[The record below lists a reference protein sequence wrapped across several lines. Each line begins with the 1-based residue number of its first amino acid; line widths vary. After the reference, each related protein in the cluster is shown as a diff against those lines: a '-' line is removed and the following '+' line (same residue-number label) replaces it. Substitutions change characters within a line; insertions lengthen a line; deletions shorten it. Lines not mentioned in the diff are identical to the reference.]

1 MNLNIDYQT
10 LEKIT
15 QGKLFGK
22 GILNCLTTDSRK
34 VQKDMAFWVLKGQKY
49 DGHDFVPA
57 ALKQGANL
65 IISHT
70 FVKEAPACLVV
81 KDTLKAL
88 QALAKYHRQQNKL
101 EIACMT
107 GSNGKSTTKQMLFA
121 LLSYK
126 GQTRANLG
134 NLNNQ
139 IGVPLSLLEI
149 LPQDKYGVFEL
160 GASHKGDIDEIASL
174 ALPKVAILTNIAP
187 AHLEFFKT
195 LQGVF
200 ETKTEI
206 LKYISSDGTLV
217 YNLDDEYLKT
227 LKQSYKKKS
236 LSYGFSKEADLQIL
250 EQDIFAFKY
259 QGRIYKSSLALQRHN
274 KLNAAAASLGALALG
289 LKPEEIIE
297 ALKDYQPMALRL
309 EEKTKHG
316 VKFILDCYNAN
327 PASMQNA
334 LNILAERQEKNKAVV
349 LGDMRE
355 LGEESVK
362 YHRDLARQ
370 ILALKIKKVFLVGP
384 FMKEAFNILAQ
395 EPSVMVKYALET
407 KDIIEP
413 LRQELKDISIVL
425 VKASNSLNF
434 ESIFKE
440 I

>member
-1 MNLNIDYQT
+1 MNLNIDY
-10 LEKIT
+10 KILAQIT
-15 QGKLFGK
+15 HGEIFGQ
-22 GILNCLTTDSRK
+22 GILKSLTTDSRK
-34 VQKDMAFWVLKGQKY
+34 VQKDMAFWVLKGEKH
-49 DGHDFVPA
+49 DGHTFVKQ
-57 ALKQGANL
+57 ALEQGANL
-65 IISHT
+65 IVSHT

-88 QALAKYHRQQNKL
+88 QALAKYHREQNKL
-101 EIACMT
+101 EIASIT
-107 GSNGKSTTKQMLFA
+107 GSNGKSTTKQMLLA
-121 LLSYK
+121 LLSYN

-149 LPQDKYGVFEL
+149 MPEDKYGVFEL

-174 ALPKVAILTNIAP
+174 ALPKVAVLTNIAP

-206 LKYISSDGTLV
+206 LKYIQPDGTLV

-227 LKQSYKKKS
+227 LKQTYNKKA
-236 LSYGFSKEADLQIL
+236 LSYGFAQDADLQIL
-250 EQDIFAFKY
+250 EEDIFTFKY
-259 QGRIYKSSLALQRHN
+259 LGKVYKSDLVLQKHN
-274 KLNAAAASLGALALG
+274 KLNAAAASLAAISFG
-289 LKPEEIIE
+289 LKPSEILQ
-297 ALKDYQPMALRL
+297 ALKTYKPMSLRL
-309 EEKTKHG
+309 EEKEKYG
-316 VKFILDCYNAN
+316 IKFILDCYNAN

-334 LNILAERQEKNKAVV
+334 LNILAARKETAKAVV

-355 LGEESVK
+355 LGSESIK
-362 YHRDLARQ
+362 YHQALAEQ
-370 ILALKIKKVFLVGP
+370 ILALKINKVFLVGP
-384 FMKEAFNILAQ
+384 LMAEAYKILEK

-413 LRQELKDISIVL
+413 LKKELKNISVVL
-425 VKASNSLNF
+425 IKASNALNF
-434 ESIFKE
+434 NSIFEE

>member
-1 MNLNIDYQT
+1 MNLNIDYQ
-10 LEKIT
+10 LLAQIT
-15 QGKLFGK
+15 KGKLFGK
-22 GILNCLTTDSRK
+22 GVLKTFTTDSRK
-34 VQKDMAFWVLKGQKY
+34 VEKDMAFWVLKGQKY
-49 DGHDFVPA
+49 DGHNFVKQ
-57 ALKQGANL
+57 ALEQGANF

-81 KDTLKAL
+81 EDTLKAL

-101 EIACMT
+101 KVACIT
-107 GSNGKSTTKQMLFA
+107 GSNGKSTTKQMLLA

-149 LPQDKYGVFEL
+149 LPEDKYGVFEL
-160 GASHKGDIDEIASL
+160 GASHKGDIDEIAAL
-174 ALPKVAILTNIAP
+174 ALPNVAVLTNIAP

-206 LKYISSDGTLV
+206 LKYIQKGGALV
-217 YNLDDEYLKT
+217 YNLEDAYLKK
-227 LKQSYKKKS
+227 LKYSYSGKS
-236 LSYGFSKEADLQIL
+236 LSYGFGKSADLQIL
-250 EQDIFAFKY
+250 KNDNFCFKY
-259 QGRIYKSSLALQRHN
+259 QTKIYESNLILQKHN
-274 KLNAAAASLGALALG
+274 KLNAAAASLAAISLGVEPQEVLLAL
-289 LKPEEIIE
+289 KNY
-297 ALKDYQPMALRL
+297 KPMALRL

-327 PASMQNA
+327 PFSMKNA
-334 LNILAERQEKNKAVV
+334 LNILAAQEGHKAVV

-355 LGEESVK
+355 LGAKSAK
-362 YHRDLARQ
+362 YHQELAKQ

-384 FMKEAFNILAQ
+384 LMLEAYKILAK

-407 KDIIEP
+407 KNIIEP
-413 LRQELKDISIVL
+413 LRAELTSVSVVL
-425 VKASNSLNF
+425 VKASNALNF

>member
-1 MNLNIDYQT
+1 MNLNIDYQ
-10 LEKIT
+10 LLAKIT
-15 QGKLFGK
+15 GGKLTGK
-22 GILNCLTTDSRK
+22 GILKNLTTDSRK
-34 VQKDMAFWVLKGQKY
+34 VQKDMAFWVLKGQNF
-49 DGHDFVPA
+49 DGHTFVKQ
-57 ALKQGANL
+57 ALDKGANL
-65 IISHT
+65 IVSHT

-88 QALAKYHRQQNKL
+88 QALAKYHRQQSKI
-101 EIACMT
+101 EVASIT
-107 GSNGKSTTKQMLFA
+107 GSNGKSTTKQMLLA

-149 LPQDKYGVFEL
+149 MPEDKYGVFEL

-174 ALPKVAILTNIAP
+174 SLPKVAVLTNIAP

-206 LKYISSDGTLV
+206 LKYIQKGGTLV
-217 YNLDDEYLKT
+217 YNLDDEYLKQ
-227 LKQSYKKKS
+227 LKQTYDKKS
-236 LSYGFSKEADLQIL
+236 LSYGFNKEADLQIL
-250 EQDIFAFKY
+250 EQDFFAFKY
-259 QGRIYKSSLALQRHN
+259 KSKIYQSNLTLQRHN
-274 KLNAAAASLGALALG
+274 KLNAAAASAAALALG
-289 LKPEEIIE
+289 LKPQEILL
-297 ALKDYQPMALRL
+297 ALASYKPMALRL

-327 PASMQNA
+327 PFSMKNA
-334 LNILAERQEKNKAVV
+334 LDILAAQEGQKAVV

-355 LGEESVK
+355 LGEDAAK
-362 YHRDLARQ
+362 YHQQLARQ
-370 ILALKIKKVFLVGP
+370 ILDLKIKKVFLVGP
-384 FMKEAFNILAQ
+384 LMKEACKILEK

-413 LRQELKDISIVL
+413 LRKELKNISVVL
-425 VKASNSLNF
+425 VKASNALNF

>member
-1 MNLNIDYQT
+1 MNLNIDFQ
-10 LEKIT
+10 LLAKIT
-15 QGKLFGK
+15 EGKIYGK
-22 GILNCLTTDSRK
+22 GVLNALTTDSRK
-34 VQKDMAFWVLKGQKY
+34 IKKDMAFWVLKGQKY
-49 DGHDFVPA
+49 DGHSFVKQ
-57 ALKQGANL
+57 ALKDGANL
-65 IISHT
+65 IVSHT

-88 QALAKYHRQQNKL
+88 QTLAKYHRLQNKL
-101 EIACMT
+101 QIACIT
-107 GSNGKSTTKQMLFA
+107 GSNGKSTTKQMLLA

-149 LPQDKYGVFEL
+149 LPEDKYGVFEL

-174 ALPKVAILTNIAP
+174 ALPKVAVLTNIAP
-187 AHLEFFKT
+187 AHLEFFET
-195 LQGVF
+195 LKGVF

-206 LKYISSDGTLV
+206 LKYIEEDGTLV

-236 LSYGFSKEADLQIL
+236 LSYGFNEEADLQIL
-250 EQDIFAFKY
+250 EEEVFAFKY
-259 QGRIYKSSLALQRHN
+259 QNTIYKSALTLQKHN
-274 KLNAAAASLGALALG
+274 KLNAAAASLGAIALG
-289 LKPEEIIE
+289 LNPQEVLL
-297 ALKDYQPMALRL
+297 ALQKYQPMALRL
-309 EEKTKHG
+309 EEKTKYG

-334 LNILAERQEKNKAVV
+334 LNILASKEGEKVAV

-355 LGEESVK
+355 LGPAGIK
-362 YHRDLARQ
+362 YHQDLARQ
-370 ILALKIKKVFLVGP
+370 ILDLKIKKVFLVGP
-384 FMKEAFNILAQ
+384 LMREAYKILAQ

-407 KDIIEP
+407 QDIIEP
-413 LRQELKDISIVL
+413 LRQELKNISIVL
-425 VKASNSLNF
+425 VKASNALNF

>member
-1 MNLNIDYQT
+1 MNLNIDY
-10 LEKIT
+10 KILAQIT
-15 QGKLFGK
+15 EGKLSGTGVLKKF
-22 GILNCLTTDSRK
+22 TTDSRK
-34 VQKDMAFWVLKGQKY
+34 VQKGNAFWVLKGQKY
-49 DGHDFVPA
+49 DGHAFVKQ
-57 ALKQGANL
+57 ALEQGANL

-88 QALAKYHRQQNKL
+88 QALAKYHRCQNKL
-101 EIACMT
+101 EVACIT
-107 GSNGKSTTKQMLFA
+107 GSNGKSTTKQMLLA

-149 LPQDKYGVFEL
+149 LPDDKYGVFEL
-160 GASHKGDIDEIASL
+160 GASHKGDIDEIAAL
-174 ALPKVAILTNIAP
+174 ALPKVAVLTNIAP

-206 LKYISSDGTLV
+206 LKYISEDGTLV
-217 YNLDDEYLKT
+217 YNLEDEYLRK
-227 LKQSYKKKS
+227 LKRTYCKKA
-236 LSYGFSKEADLQIL
+236 LSYGFSQGADLQIL
-250 EQDIFAFKY
+250 EQETFAFKY
-259 QGRIYKSSLALQRHN
+259 QGKTYTSTLTLQRHN
-274 KLNAAAASLGALALG
+274 KLNAAAASLAALALG
-289 LKPEEIIE
+289 LKPEEILE
-297 ALKDYQPMALRL
+297 ALKTYTPMALRL
-309 EEKTKHG
+309 EEKTKYG

-334 LNILAERQEKNKAVV
+334 LNILAKQEGQKAAV

-355 LGEESVK
+355 LGPQGPK
-362 YHRDLARQ
+362 YHQALARQ
-370 ILALKIKKVFLVGP
+370 ILALNIKKVFLVGP
-384 FMKEAFNILAQ
+384 LMQEAYKILAQ
-395 EPSVMVKYALET
+395 EPSVMVKYAIET

-413 LRQELKDISIVL
+413 LRKELKNISVVL
-425 VKASNSLNF
+425 VKASNALNF

>member
-1 MNLNIDYQT
+1 MNLNIDYQ
-10 LEKIT
+10 LLAKIT
-15 QGKLFGK
+15 EGKIYGK
-22 GILNCLTTDSRK
+22 GVLKSFTTDSRK

-49 DGHDFVPA
+49 DGHSFVKQ
-57 ALKQGANL
+57 ALKDGANL

-70 FVKEAPACLVV
+70 LVEEAPACLVV

-88 QALAKYHRQQNKL
+88 QTLAKYHRQQNNL
-101 EIACMT
+101 QIACIT
-107 GSNGKSTTKQMLFA
+107 GSNGKSTTKQMLLA

-149 LPQDKYGVFEL
+149 TAEDKYGVFEL

-206 LKYISSDGTLV
+206 LKYIQEGGTLV
-217 YNLDDEYLKT
+217 YNADDEYLKT
-227 LKQSYKKKS
+227 LKQSYDKKS
-236 LSYGFSKEADLQIL
+236 LSYGFSKNADLQIL
-250 EQDIFAFKY
+250 EKDNFAFKY
-259 QGRIYKSSLALQRHN
+259 QGGIYESNLVLQKHN
-274 KLNAAAASLGALALG
+274 KLNAGAAALAAISLG
-289 LKPEEIIE
+289 LKPQEVLL
-297 ALKDYQPMALRL
+297 ALKDYKPMALRL
-309 EEKTKHG
+309 EEKTKYG

-327 PASMQNA
+327 PFSMKNA
-334 LNILAERQEKNKAVV
+334 LDILAAQKGEKAAV

-355 LGEESVK
+355 LGEQAVK
-362 YHRDLARQ
+362 YHQDLARQ
-370 ILALKIKKVFLVGP
+370 ILALGIKKVFLVGP
-384 FMKEAFNILAQ
+384 LMQEAYKILAQ

-413 LRQELKDISIVL
+413 LKKELDNISVVL
-425 VKASNSLNF
+425 VKASNALNF
-434 ESIFKE
+434 EQIFKE

>member
-10 LEKIT
+10 LAEISGGQLT
-15 QGKLFGK
+15 GK
-22 GILNCLTTDSRK
+22 GVLNKLTTDSRK
-34 VQKDMAFWVLKGQKY
+34 VEKDMAFWVLKGQNF
-49 DGHDFVPA
+49 DGHTFVKQ
-57 ALKQGANL
+57 ALEQGANL
-65 IISHT
+65 IVSHT

-88 QALAKYHRQQNKL
+88 QALAKYHREQNKI
-101 EIACMT
+101 EVVSIT
-107 GSNGKSTTKQMLFA
+107 GSNGKSTTKQMTLA

-126 GQTRANLG
+126 GQTRASLG

-149 LPQDKYGVFEL
+149 TPEDKYGVFEL

-174 ALPKVAILTNIAP
+174 ALPNVAVLTNIAP

-206 LKYISSDGTLV
+206 LKYIKEDGTLV
-217 YNLDDEYLKT
+217 YNLDDEYLKK
-227 LKQSYKKKS
+227 LKQTYKKKS
-236 LSYGFSKEADLQIL
+236 LSYGFSEDADLQIL
-250 EQDIFAFKY
+250 DKKVFAFKY
-259 QGRIYKSSLALQRHN
+259 KGTIYESNLTLQRHN
-274 KLNAAAASLGALALG
+274 KLNAAAASLAAISLGLTPQEVLLALASY
-289 LKPEEIIE
+289 K
-297 ALKDYQPMALRL
+297 PMALRL

-327 PASMQNA
+327 PFSMKNA
-334 LNILAERQEKNKAVV
+334 LNILALEEGEKAVV

-355 LGEESVK
+355 LGEQSVK
-362 YHRDLARQ
+362 YHQELAKQ
-370 ILALKIKKVFLVGP
+370 ILDLKIKKVFLVGP
-384 FMKEAFNILAQ
+384 LMKEACKILAK

-413 LRQELKDISIVL
+413 LRKELKNISVVL
-425 VKASNSLNF
+425 VKASNALNF

>member
-1 MNLNIDYQT
+1 MNLNIDYQ
-10 LEKIT
+10 LLAKIT
-15 QGKLFGK
+15 EGKIYGQGV
-22 GILNCLTTDSRK
+22 LNKLTTDSRK
-34 VQKDMAFWVLKGQKY
+34 VEKGMAFWVLKGQKY
-49 DGHDFVPA
+49 DGHSFAKQAVE
-57 ALKQGANL
+57 QGASL
-65 IISHT
+65 IVSHT

-88 QALAKYHRQQNKL
+88 QVLAKYHREQNKI
-101 EIACMT
+101 EVASIT
-107 GSNGKSTTKQMLFA
+107 GSNGKSTTKQMLLA

-149 LPQDKYGVFEL
+149 TPEDKYGVFEL

-174 ALPKVAILTNIAP
+174 ALPKVAVLTNIAP

-206 LKYISSDGTLV
+206 LKYIQKDGTLV
-217 YNLDDEYLKT
+217 YNLDDEYLKQ
-227 LKQSYKKKS
+227 LKQTYDKKS

-250 EQDIFAFKY
+250 DEEIFTFKY
-259 QGRIYKSSLALQRHN
+259 KGKTYKSSLTLQRHN
-274 KLNAAAASLGALALG
+274 KLNAAAAALAAISLGVTPQEVLFALTQY
-289 LKPEEIIE
+289 K
-297 ALKDYQPMALRL
+297 PMALRL

-327 PASMQNA
+327 PFSMQNA
-334 LNILAERQEKNKAVV
+334 LNILSLEKGEKAVV

-355 LGEESVK
+355 LGEESVR
-362 YHRDLARQ
+362 YHQELAKQ
-370 ILALKIKKVFLVGP
+370 ILDLKIKKVFLVGSL
-384 FMKEAFNILAQ
+384 MQETYKILAQ

-413 LRQELKDISIVL
+413 LRKELKNISVVL
-425 VKASNSLNF
+425 VKASNALNF

>member
-1 MNLNIDYQT
+1 MNLNIDYQ
-10 LEKIT
+10 LLAKIT
-15 QGKLFGK
+15 EGEIHGK
-22 GILNCLTTDSRK
+22 GVLNTLTTDSRK
-34 VQKDMAFWVLKGQKY
+34 VKKDMAFWVLKGQKY
-49 DGHDFVPA
+49 DGHTFVKQ
-57 ALKQGANL
+57 ALQDGANL
-65 IISHT
+65 IVSHT

-88 QALAKYHRQQNKL
+88 QALARYHRQQNKL
-101 EIACMT
+101 KIACIT
-107 GSNGKSTTKQMLFA
+107 GSNGKSTTKQMLLA
-121 LLSYK
+121 TLSYK
-126 GQTRANLG
+126 GQTRASLG

-149 LPQDKYGVFEL
+149 LPEDRYGVFEL

-174 ALPKVAILTNIAP
+174 ALPKVAVLTNIAP

-206 LKYISSDGTLV
+206 LKYIEEDGTLV

-227 LKQSYKKKS
+227 LKQSYTKKA
-236 LSYGFSKEADLQIL
+236 LSYGFSEEAELQIL
-250 EQDIFAFKY
+250 DEDVFAFKY
-259 QGRIYKSSLALQRHN
+259 ENHIYKSALHLQKHN
-274 KLNAAAASLGALALG
+274 KLNAAAASLGAISLGLNPQEVLLALQN
-289 LKPEEIIE
+289 
-297 ALKDYQPMALRL
+297 YHPMALRL

-327 PASMQNA
+327 PFSMKNA
-334 LNILAERQEKNKAVV
+334 LDILAAEKGEKAVV

-355 LGEESVK
+355 LGEDAAK
-362 YHRDLARQ
+362 YHQDLARQ
-370 ILALKIKKVFLVGP
+370 ILALGIKKVFLVGP
-384 FMKEAFNILAQ
+384 LMKEAQKILAQ

-413 LRQELKDISIVL
+413 LRQEIKNISVVL
-425 VKASNSLNF
+425 VKASNALNF

>member
-10 LEKIT
+10 LAEIT
-15 QGKLFGK
+15 GGQLTGK
-22 GILNCLTTDSRK
+22 GVLNKLTTDSRK
-34 VQKDMAFWVLKGQKY
+34 VEKDMAFWVLKGQNF
-49 DGHDFVPA
+49 DGHTFVKQ
-57 ALKQGANL
+57 ALEQGANL
-65 IISHT
+65 IVSHT

-88 QALAKYHRQQNKL
+88 QALAKYHREQNKI
-101 EIACMT
+101 EVVSIT
-107 GSNGKSTTKQMLFA
+107 GSNGKSTTKQMTLA

-126 GQTRANLG
+126 GQTRASLG

-149 LPQDKYGVFEL
+149 TPEDKYGVFEL

-174 ALPKVAILTNIAP
+174 ALPNVAVLTNIAP

-206 LKYISSDGTLV
+206 LKYIKEGGTLV
-217 YNLDDEYLKT
+217 YNLDDEYLKK
-227 LKQSYKKKS
+227 LKQTYKKKS
-236 LSYGFSKEADLQIL
+236 LSYGFSEDADLQIL
-250 EQDIFAFKY
+250 DKKVFAFKY
-259 QGRIYKSSLALQRHN
+259 KGTIYESNLTLQRHN
-274 KLNAAAASLGALALG
+274 KLNAAAASLAAISLGLTPQEVLLALASY
-289 LKPEEIIE
+289 K
-297 ALKDYQPMALRL
+297 PMALRL

-327 PASMQNA
+327 PFSMKNA
-334 LNILAERQEKNKAVV
+334 LNILALEEGEKAVV

-355 LGEESVK
+355 LGEQSVK
-362 YHRDLARQ
+362 YHQELAKQ
-370 ILALKIKKVFLVGP
+370 ILDLKIKKVFLVGP
-384 FMKEAFNILAQ
+384 LMQEACKILAK

-413 LRQELKDISIVL
+413 LRKELKNISVVL
-425 VKASNSLNF
+425 VKASNALNF

>member
-1 MNLNIDYQT
+1 MNLNIDYQ
-10 LEKIT
+10 LLAKIT
-15 QGKLFGK
+15 EGKIYGQGVLKK
-22 GILNCLTTDSRK
+22 LTTDSRK
-34 VQKDMAFWVLKGQKY
+34 VEKGMAFWVLKGQKY
-49 DGHDFVPA
+49 DGHSFVKQA
-57 ALKQGANL
+57 VQQGASL
-65 IISHT
+65 IVSHT

-88 QALAKYHRQQNKL
+88 QVLAKYHRERSKI
-101 EIACMT
+101 EVASIT
-107 GSNGKSTTKQMLFA
+107 GSNGKSTTKQMLLA

-149 LPQDKYGVFEL
+149 TSEDKYGVFEL
-160 GASHKGDIDEIASL
+160 GASHKGDIDEIAFL
-174 ALPKVAILTNIAP
+174 AMPKVAVLTNIAP

-206 LKYISSDGTLV
+206 LKYIQKDGTLV
-217 YNLDDEYLKT
+217 YNLDDEYLKQ
-227 LKQSYKKKS
+227 LKQTYDKKS

-250 EQDIFAFKY
+250 DDELFTFKY
-259 QGRIYKSSLALQRHN
+259 KGKNYKSSLTLQRHN
-274 KLNAAAASLGALALG
+274 KLNAAAAALAAISLGLTPQEVLFALTQY
-289 LKPEEIIE
+289 K
-297 ALKDYQPMALRL
+297 PMALRL
-309 EEKTKHG
+309 EEKTKYG

-327 PASMQNA
+327 PFSMQNA
-334 LNILAERQEKNKAVV
+334 LNILSLEKGEKAAV

-355 LGEESVK
+355 LGEESVR
-362 YHRDLARQ
+362 YHQELAKQ
-370 ILALKIKKVFLVGP
+370 ILDLKIKKVFLVGP
-384 FMKEAFNILAQ
+384 LMQETYKILAQ

-413 LRQELKDISIVL
+413 LRKELKNISVVL
-425 VKASNSLNF
+425 VKASNALNF

>member
-10 LEKIT
+10 LAKIT
-15 QGKLFGK
+15 EGKLTGK
-22 GILNCLTTDSRK
+22 GVLNKLTTDSRK
-34 VQKDMAFWVLKGQKY
+34 VEKGIAFWVLKGQKY
-49 DGHDFVPA
+49 DGHAFVA
-57 ALKQGANL
+57 QAIKQGASL
-65 IISHT
+65 VVSHT
-70 FVKEAPACLVV
+70 FVKDAPACLVV

-88 QALAKYHRQQNKL
+88 QALAKYHREQNDIKVAS
-101 EIACMT
+101 IT
-107 GSNGKSTTKQMLFA
+107 GSNGKSTTKQMLLA

-126 GQTRANLG
+126 GHTRANLG

-149 LPQDKYGVFEL
+149 TSEDKFGVFEL

-174 ALPKVAILTNIAP
+174 ALPDVAVLTNIAP

-206 LKYISSDGTLV
+206 LKYIKKGGTLV
-217 YNLDDEYLKT
+217 YNLDDEYLKR
-227 LKQSYKKKS
+227 LKDTYDKKS
-236 LSYGFSKEADLQIL
+236 LSYGFNQNADLQIL
-250 EQDIFAFKY
+250 DKEVFAFKY
-259 QGRIYKSSLALQRHN
+259 KSKIYESNLTLQRHN
-274 KLNAAAASLGALALG
+274 KLNAAAASLAAISLGLTPQEVLLALTQY
-289 LKPEEIIE
+289 K
-297 ALKDYQPMALRL
+297 PMALRL

-327 PASMQNA
+327 PLSMQNA
-334 LNILAERQEKNKAVV
+334 LNILALEKGEKAVV

-355 LGEESVK
+355 LGEQSVK
-362 YHRDLARQ
+362 YHQELAKQ
-370 ILALKIKKVFLVGP
+370 ILDLKIKKVFLVGP
-384 FMKEAFNILAQ
+384 LMKEAYKIIAQ
-395 EPSVMVKYALET
+395 EPSVMVKYVVET
-407 KDIIEP
+407 KDIVEP
-413 LRQELKDISIVL
+413 LRKELKNISVVL

>member
-10 LEKIT
+10 LAQIT

-22 GILNCLTTDSRK
+22 GVLKTFTTDSRK
-34 VQKDMAFWVLKGQKY
+34 VKKDMAFWVLKGQNY
-49 DGHDFVPA
+49 DGHTFVPA

-88 QALAKYHRQQNKL
+88 QSLAKYYRLQNKL
-101 EIACMT
+101 EVACIT
-107 GSNGKSTTKQMLFA
+107 GSNGKSTTKQMLFSI
-121 LLSYK
+121 LSSK

-160 GASHKGDIDEIASL
+160 GASHKGDIDEIARL
-174 ALPKVAILTNIAP
+174 ALPKVAVLTNIAP

-206 LKYISSDGTLV
+206 IKYLSQDGTLV
-217 YNLDDEYLKT
+217 YNLDDAYLKT
-227 LKQSYKKKS
+227 LKQSYNKKA
-236 LSYGFSKEADLQIL
+236 LSYGFSQSADLQIL
-250 EQDIFAFKY
+250 EQDNFAFKY
-259 QGRIYKSSLALQRHN
+259 QGQIYESSLTLQKHN
-274 KLNAAAASLGALALG
+274 KYNAAAAAIAALALG
-289 LKPEEIIE
+289 LKPKEILE
-297 ALKDYQPMALRL
+297 ALKTYQPMALRL
-309 EEKTKHG
+309 EEKTKYG

-327 PASMQNA
+327 PFSMQNA
-334 LNILAERQEKNKAVV
+334 LTILAAQEGQKAVV

-355 LGEESVK
+355 LGPQAAK
-362 YHRDLARQ
+362 YHQDLARQ

-384 FMKEAFNILAQ
+384 LMAEACKILAQ
-395 EPSVMVKYALET
+395 EPCVMVKYALET

-413 LRQELKDISIVL
+413 LRQELKNISVVL
-425 VKASNSLNF
+425 IKASNALNF

>member
-10 LEKIT
+10 LAEITEGKIND
-15 QGKLFGK
+15 K
-22 GILNCLTTDSRK
+22 GILKTLTTDSRK
-34 VQKDMAFWVLKGQKY
+34 VEKDMAFWVLKGQKY
-49 DGHDFVPA
+49 DGHNFVKQ
-57 ALKQGANL
+57 ALEQGANL
-65 IISHT
+65 IVSHT

-88 QALAKYHRQQNKL
+88 QSLAKYHRLQNELK
-101 EIACMT
+101 IACIT

-126 GQTRANLG
+126 GQTRVNIG

-139 IGVPLSLLEI
+139 VGVPLSLLEI
-149 LPQDKYGVFEL
+149 LPEDKYGVFEL

-174 ALPKVAILTNIAP
+174 ALPKVAVLTNIAP

-206 LKYISSDGTLV
+206 LKYIKEGGTLV
-217 YNLDDEYLKT
+217 YNIDDEYLKN
-227 LKQSYKKKS
+227 LKQSYNKKA
-236 LSYGFSKEADLQIL
+236 LSYGFSQDADLRIL
-250 EQDIFAFKY
+250 QEDVFAFRYKN
-259 QGRIYKSSLALQRHN
+259 QIYKSDLHLQRHN
-274 KLNAAAASLGALALG
+274 KLNAAAAALGAISLGLNPQEVLLALQNY
-289 LKPEEIIE
+289 K
-297 ALKDYQPMALRL
+297 PMALRL
-309 EEKTKHG
+309 EERTKHG

-327 PASMQNA
+327 PFSMKNA
-334 LNILAERQEKNKAVV
+334 LDILSSQKGEKAVV

-362 YHRDLARQ
+362 YHQELAKQ
-370 ILALKIKKVFLVGP
+370 ILDLKIKKVFLVGP
-384 FMKEAFNILAQ
+384 LMNEAYKILAK

-413 LRQELKDISIVL
+413 LRQELKNISIVL

>member
-10 LEKIT
+10 LAQIT

-22 GILNCLTTDSRK
+22 GVLKTFTTDSRK
-34 VQKDMAFWVLKGQKY
+34 VQKNMAFWVLKGQNY
-49 DGHDFVPA
+49 DGHIFVPA

-88 QALAKYHRQQNKL
+88 QSLAKYRRLQNKL
-101 EIACMT
+101 EVACIT
-107 GSNGKSTTKQMLFA
+107 GSNGKSTTKQMLFSI
-121 LLSYK
+121 LSSK

-160 GASHKGDIDEIASL
+160 GASHKGDIDEIARL
-174 ALPKVAILTNIAP
+174 ALPKVAVLTNIAP

-206 LKYISSDGTLV
+206 VKYISQDGTLV
-217 YNLDDEYLKT
+217 YNLDDDYLKT
-227 LKQSYKKKS
+227 LKQSYNKKA
-236 LSYGFSKEADLQIL
+236 LSYGFSQSADLQIL
-250 EQDIFAFKY
+250 EQDNFAFKY
-259 QGRIYKSSLALQRHN
+259 QGQIYKSSLTLQKHN
-274 KLNAAAASLGALALG
+274 KYNAAAAAIAALALG
-289 LKPEEIIE
+289 LKPKEILE
-297 ALKDYQPMALRL
+297 ALKNYQPMALRL
-309 EEKTKHG
+309 EEKTKYG

-327 PASMQNA
+327 PFSMQNA
-334 LNILAERQEKNKAVV
+334 LTILAAQEGQKAVV

-355 LGEESVK
+355 LGPQAAK
-362 YHRDLARQ
+362 YHQDLARQ

-384 FMKEAFNILAQ
+384 LMAEACKILAQ
-395 EPSVMVKYALET
+395 EPCVMVKYALET

-413 LRQELKDISIVL
+413 LRQELKNISVVL
-425 VKASNSLNF
+425 IKASNALNF

>member
-1 MNLNIDYQT
+1 MNLNIDYKV
-10 LEKIT
+10 LAKIT
-15 QGKLFGK
+15 K
-22 GILNCLTTDSRK
+22 GEITGEGVLNKLTTDSRK
-34 VQKDMAFWVLKGQKY
+34 VQKGMAFWVLKGQKY
-49 DGHDFVPA
+49 DGHNFVKQ
-57 ALKQGANL
+57 ALEKGSSL
-65 IISHT
+65 IVSHT

-88 QALAKYHRQQNKL
+88 QALARYHRQQSKI
-101 EIACMT
+101 EVASIT
-107 GSNGKSTTKQMLFA
+107 GSNGKSTTKQMLLA

-149 LPQDKYGVFEL
+149 MPQDKYGVFEL
-160 GASHKGDIDEIASL
+160 GASHKGDIEEIAAL
-174 ALPKVAILTNIAP
+174 ALPKIAVLTNIAP

-206 LKYISSDGTLV
+206 LKYIQKDGALV
-217 YNLDDEYLKT
+217 YNLDDAYLKQ
-227 LKQSYKKKS
+227 LKQTYTSKS

-259 QGRIYKSSLALQRHN
+259 EGKTYQSNLTLQRHN
-274 KLNAAAASLGALALG
+274 KLNAAAASLAAILLGLTPQEVLLALTTY
-289 LKPEEIIE
+289 K
-297 ALKDYQPMALRL
+297 PMALRL
-309 EEKTKHG
+309 EEQTKHG

-327 PASMQNA
+327 PFSMKNA
-334 LNILAERQEKNKAVV
+334 LDILALEKGEKAVV

-355 LGEESVK
+355 LGEQAVK
-362 YHRDLARQ
+362 YHRELAKQ
-370 ILALKIKKVFLVGP
+370 ILDLKIKKVFLVGP
-384 FMKEAFNILAQ
+384 LMRETYKIIAQ

-413 LRQELKDISIVL
+413 LKKDLKNISVVL
-425 VKASNSLNF
+425 IKASNSLNF

>member
-1 MNLNIDYQT
+1 MNLNIDYQ
-10 LEKIT
+10 LLAKIT
-15 QGKLFGK
+15 EGEIYGK
-22 GILNCLTTDSRK
+22 GVLNTLTTDSRK

-49 DGHDFVPA
+49 DGHTFVKQ
-57 ALKQGANL
+57 ALRDGANL
-65 IISHT
+65 IVSHT

-101 EIACMT
+101 KIACIT
-107 GSNGKSTTKQMLFA
+107 GSNGKSTTKQMLLA

-149 LPQDKYGVFEL
+149 LPEDKYGVFEL

-174 ALPKVAILTNIAP
+174 ALPKVAVLTNIAP

-206 LKYISSDGTLV
+206 LKYIEEGGTLV

-227 LKQSYKKKS
+227 LKQSYKKNA
-236 LSYGFSKEADLQIL
+236 LSYGFSKESDLQIL
-250 EQDIFAFKY
+250 EEDVFTFRYADQ
-259 QGRIYKSSLALQRHN
+259 IYKSALKLQKHN
-274 KLNAAAASLGALALG
+274 KLNAAAATLAAISLGLNPQEVLLALQN
-289 LKPEEIIE
+289 
-297 ALKDYQPMALRL
+297 YQPMALRL

-327 PASMQNA
+327 PFSMKNA
-334 LNILAERQEKNKAVV
+334 LDILSAEKGEKAVV

-355 LGEESVK
+355 LGETAVK
-362 YHRDLARQ
+362 YHQDLAKQ
-370 ILALKIKKVFLVGP
+370 ILALGIKKVFLVGP
-384 FMKEAFNILAQ
+384 LMKEAQKILAQ

-413 LRQELKDISIVL
+413 LRQELQNISVVL

>member
-1 MNLNIDYQT
+1 MNLNIDYQ
-10 LEKIT
+10 LLAKIT
-15 QGKLFGK
+15 EGKIYGQGV
-22 GILNCLTTDSRK
+22 LNKLTTDSRK
-34 VQKDMAFWVLKGQKY
+34 VEKGMAFWVLKGQKY
-49 DGHDFVPA
+49 DGHSFAKQAVE
-57 ALKQGANL
+57 QGASL
-65 IISHT
+65 IVSHT

-88 QALAKYHRQQNKL
+88 QVLAKYHREQNKI
-101 EIACMT
+101 EVASIT
-107 GSNGKSTTKQMLFA
+107 GSNGKSTTKQMLLA

-149 LPQDKYGVFEL
+149 TPEDKYGVFEL

-174 ALPKVAILTNIAP
+174 ALPKVAVLTNIAP

-206 LKYISSDGTLV
+206 LKYIQKDGTLV
-217 YNLDDEYLKT
+217 YNLDDEYLKQ
-227 LKQSYKKKS
+227 LKQTYDKKS

-250 EQDIFAFKY
+250 DEEIFTFKY
-259 QGRIYKSSLALQRHN
+259 KGKTYKSSLTLQRHN
-274 KLNAAAASLGALALG
+274 KLNAAAAALAAISLGVTPQEVLFALTQY
-289 LKPEEIIE
+289 K
-297 ALKDYQPMALRL
+297 PMALRL

-327 PASMQNA
+327 PFSMQNA
-334 LNILAERQEKNKAVV
+334 LNILSLEKGEKAVV

-355 LGEESVK
+355 LGEESVR
-362 YHRDLARQ
+362 YHQELAKQ
-370 ILALKIKKVFLVGP
+370 ILDLKIKKVFLVGP
-384 FMKEAFNILAQ
+384 LMQETYKILAQ

-413 LRQELKDISIVL
+413 LRKELKNISVVL
-425 VKASNSLNF
+425 VKASNALNF